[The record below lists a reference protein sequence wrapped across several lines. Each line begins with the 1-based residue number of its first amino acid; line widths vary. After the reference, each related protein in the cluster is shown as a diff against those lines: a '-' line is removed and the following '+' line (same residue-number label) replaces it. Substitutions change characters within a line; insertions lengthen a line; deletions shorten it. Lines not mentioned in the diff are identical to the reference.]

1 MTAQQLRIV
10 TIVLTAVAAF
20 LAFLLGGAQSVGISP
35 MVALILGSVLAAI
48 NVAVG
53 YLPSFAGASGIEP
66 GKTEKE
72 VSRRAYTAGQKNDP
86 IPRGLV

>member
-1 MTAQQLRIV
+1 MTPEQLRLL
-10 TIVLTAVAAF
+10 TIVFTALAVALSF
-20 LAFLLGGAQSVGISP
+20 VLGGAQSVGMSP
-35 MVALILGSVLAAI
+35 TVALVLGAALAAL
-48 NVAVG
+48 NAVLG
-53 YLPSFAGASGIEP
+53 FLPSYGGVSGLEP